1 MKGKKDIRGFALW
14 YIAEYLES
22 RLGFRKNDFLEWISE
37 MEGGTSEKTL
47 TRYIRGDTPM
57 KRWTFSQF
65 WSMVEEAVGHYLEYE
80 EFGQSLA
87 PHAAEIWE
95 QEKET
100 QEALCRLFF
109 LDLDAPE
116 RVEDF
121 PEHGRRLFEDAEA
134 YKQQFLDELKPV
146 FGLLD
151 KAIQYKIQANFAAI
165 ATVTTEDITFWRN
178 IQSMTAEEKEA
189 QRRLMLQGATVD
201 AGIMLANLGNEEM
214 RCWVNLRDRDY
225 RDTARNAKE
234 PWAQF
239 SEKFRELAPWQF
251 PMTAWFFITPFQVAC
266 AKGEATDGKIEVQL
280 PMREDIDLLLLFKY
294 CLAEE
299 ERERFLTIE

>member
-22 RLGFRKNDFLEWISE
+22 RLGFRKDDFLEWISG
-37 MEGGTSEKTL
+37 MEGGRSEKTL

-57 KRWTFSQF
+57 KGWTFSQF
-65 WSMVEEAVGHYLEYE
+65 WSMVEETVDQYLEYE
-80 EFGQSLA
+80 KLGTSLA
-87 PHAAEIWE
+87 PHAAETWE
-95 QEKET
+95 REKAT
-100 QEALCRLFF
+100 QEELCRMYFM
-109 LDLDAPE
+109 DLDAPE
-116 RVEDF
+116 RAEDF
-121 PEHGRRLFEDAEA
+121 PEHGRRLFEEAEP

-165 ATVTTEDITFWRN
+165 AAVTTEDIAFWRK

-189 QRRLMLQGATVD
+189 QRTLMLQGATVD
-201 AGIMLANLGNEEM
+201 AGTMLSNLGSEEM

-239 SEKFRELAPWQF
+239 SEKFKKLAPWQF
-251 PMTAWFFITPFQVAC
+251 PMTAWFFITPFLAAC
-266 AKGEATDGKIEVQL
+266 AGGEATNRKVEVQL
-280 PMREDIDLLLLFKY
+280 PIREDIDLLLLFKY

-299 ERERFLTIE
+299 ERERLLTRE